1 MKVKIGIIENIR
13 KYVIDNYII
22 LNNRDAL
29 CDYISKIY
37 LANKSKAFCMI
48 VAYDLGIV
56 EIIFNNN
63 DDEFAFSKISMKM
76 ESQYAMDSEKVK
88 DAINE
93 WRKVFDLNT
102 IKEIKYKKIL
112 DLNNSYLLNHSNSI
126 PNLDKDFLKYLYD
139 NYYYMSENEIYENES
154 NSYVQF
160 LNNYIFD
167 NGVYPDYDSFK
178 QRWYDYNIM
187 YYDDIY

>member
-1 MKVKIGIIENIR
+1 MKEKINIIENIK
-13 KYVIDNYII
+13 KYVIDNYTI

-29 CDYISKIY
+29 YDYISKIY
-37 LANKSKAFCMI
+37 LTNKSKIFCMMI
-48 VAYDLGIV
+48 AYDLSIV
-56 EIIFNNN
+56 DIIFNNN
-63 DDEFAFSKISMKM
+63 DDEFAFSKIATKM

-88 DAINE
+88 DAISE
-93 WRKVFDLNT
+93 WRKIFDLNT
-102 IKEIKYKKIL
+102 IKEIKYKKLL
-112 DLNNSYLLNHSNSI
+112 DSNNSYLLNHSNGI

-139 NYYYMSENEIYENES
+139 NYYYMSEDDIYENES

-178 QRWYDYNIM
+178 QRWYDYNTL